1 MMETYLPHDLIL
13 HIILFQVVVLGVVL
27 SNLLLLHRSRKH
39 KPPDEYPMVSI
50 LVPARNEER
59 NIGACLQSLLEQ
71 DYPSFE
77 ILVLDDQSSDGTLA
91 ILTQLAYLHPKLKV
105 LEGQPTPEDLLGKN
119 WACSQL
125 ARQAQGELLFFTDA
139 DTIHQPRTLQS
150 IVTAIIGE
158 KADLITGFPRQQV
171 LTWGER
177 LLVPFFPWA
186 LMCYIPWWL
195 AYQVRQPTLAA
206 AVGQLMVFRREA
218 YQKIGGH
225 AALGTAIVDDLM
237 LTRKVKKAGLRWRVV
252 RVSDLISCRM
262 YHGGWEA
269 ANGFQ
274 KNLFAAF
281 DFRLLIFLFV
291 FLWLMVQYWTPII
304 VLAVYSFGFAP
315 FARLDQLVVCIS
327 LSLLLWLI
335 PYMELGI
342 PLYLGLLYPVTI
354 LANEVVAFQSLFSS
368 LTGRLT
374 WKDRPLGRQK
384 WKWL

>member
-1 MMETYLPHDLIL
+1 METYLPHDLIFHL
-13 HIILFQVVVLGVVL
+13 IIFQSVVLGVVL

-39 KPPDEYPMVSI
+39 TPPDVYPLVSVLI
-50 LVPARNEER
+50 PARNEER
-59 NIGACLQSLLEQ
+59 NIGACVQSLLTQ

-91 ILTQLAYLHPKLKV
+91 ILTQMAGLHPRLKI

-150 IVTAIIGE
+150 IVTALIGE
-158 KADLITGFPRQQV
+158 KADLVTGFPRQQV

-186 LMCYIPWWL
+186 LLCYIPWWL
-195 AYQVRQPTLAA
+195 AYRVRLPVLAA

-218 YQKIGGH
+218 YQAVGGH

-237 LTRKVKKAGLRWRVV
+237 LTRKVKKAGLSWRVA

-262 YHGGWEA
+262 YNGGLEA
-269 ANGFQ
+269 ARGFR

-281 DFRLLIFLFV
+281 DFRLLVFLFV
-291 FLWLMVQYWTPII
+291 FLWLIVQFWVPLIVFTVYCLGLAPI
-304 VLAVYSFGFAP
+304 
-315 FARLDQLVVCIS
+315 ARPDQLVVCIS

-335 PYMELGI
+335 PYIELRI
-342 PLYLGLLYPVTI
+342 PFYLGLIYPLTI
-354 LANEVVAFQSLFSS
+354 LANEVVAFQSLVSS

-384 WKWL
+384 WRWL

>member
-1 MMETYLPHDLIL
+1 MNTYLPHDLIL
-13 HIILFQVVVLGVVL
+13 HLIIFQVVVLGVVL
-27 SNLLLLHRSRKH
+27 SNLLLLHRSMKH

-59 NIGACLQSLLEQ
+59 NIGACLQSLLAQ

-77 ILVLDDQSSDGTLA
+77 IWVLDDQSSDGTLGT
-91 ILTQLAYLHPKLKV
+91 LTQMASLHPRLKV
-105 LEGQPTPEDLLGKN
+105 LEGQPTPDDFLGKN

-125 ARQAQGELLFFTDA
+125 ARQAQGYLLFFTDA
-139 DTIHQPRTLQS
+139 DTIHQPHMLKS
-150 IVTAIIGE
+150 IVTALIGE
-158 KADLITGFPRQQV
+158 KADLVTGFPRQQV

-186 LMCYIPWWL
+186 VLCYIPLWL
-195 AYQVRQPTLAA
+195 AYRVRLPGLAA
-206 AVGQLMVFRREA
+206 AVGQLMVFRRGA
-218 YQKIGGH
+218 YQEVGGH

-252 RVSDLISCRM
+252 RVSNLISCRM
-262 YHGGWEA
+262 YYGEREA
-269 ANGFQ
+269 ARGFR

-281 DFRLLIFLFV
+281 DFRLLVFLFV
-291 FLWLMVQYWTPII
+291 FLWLMVQFWVPLI
-304 VLAVYSFGFAP
+304 VFIVFSFGLAP
-315 FARLDQLVVCIS
+315 FARPDQLVVCIS

-335 PYMELGI
+335 PYKELGI
-342 PLYLGLLYPVTI
+342 PLYLGLIYPLTI
-354 LANEVVAFQSLFSS
+354 LANEVVAVQSLVSS

-374 WKDRPLGRQK
+374 WKDRSLGRQK